1 MRGQNRSSYYNEKIE
16 KKYFFPSKY
25 TPAVYVFARASLL
38 FALHKEVKI
47 IRRLIVAIDI
57 FFFSMTNKSEN
68 NSEINNTSTAIYL
81 STLCLMA
88 TNFCSVRQ
96 SSERRKKNPA
106 YKNGRQLKALSFLF
120 WFRIK
125 FPKNFSAYSN
135 SSFSLYLYIRWSNK
149 HILFKV
155 FFFLR
160 LLFHFVFNISIFAFW
175 DIDTIILLSYQN
187 TLSYIR
193 YDLFPLLFYCSFYEK
208 RQINQKTFII
218 FCFYRIISCRDFS
231 CEQMWRAE
239 NNGQWTFPVGF
250 FFLVLVT
257 WNV

>member
-38 FALHKEVKI
+38 FALHIEVKI

-57 FFFSMTNKSEN
+57 FFFSMKNKSEN

-135 SSFSLYLYIRWSNK
+135 SSFSLYLYIRWWSNK

-155 FFFLR
+155 FFFFTPPISFRFQYINICFLR
-160 LLFHFVFNISIFAFW
+160 YRYDNIVIVSKYVIIYTVWF
-175 DIDTIILLSYQN
+175 IPIIILPFVLW
-187 TLSYIR
+187 
-193 YDLFPLLFYCSFYEK
+193 K
-208 RQINQKTFII
+208 KT
-218 FCFYRIISCRDFS
+218 
-231 CEQMWRAE
+231 
-239 NNGQWTFPVGF
+239 N
-250 FFLVLVT
+250 
-257 WNV
+257 